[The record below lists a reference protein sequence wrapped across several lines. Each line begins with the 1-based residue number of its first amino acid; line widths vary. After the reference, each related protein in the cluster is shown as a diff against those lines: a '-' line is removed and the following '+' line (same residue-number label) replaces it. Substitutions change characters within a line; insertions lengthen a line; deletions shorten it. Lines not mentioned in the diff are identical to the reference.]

1 MSKINLYDKFLF
13 SIFKVWLLK
22 FIKMISLSLIGKNK
36 LLLIDLIQIIIINCY
51 WNKFENNSLMFSQH
65 NFNNENIII

>member
-13 SIFKVWLLK
+13 SIFNVWLLK